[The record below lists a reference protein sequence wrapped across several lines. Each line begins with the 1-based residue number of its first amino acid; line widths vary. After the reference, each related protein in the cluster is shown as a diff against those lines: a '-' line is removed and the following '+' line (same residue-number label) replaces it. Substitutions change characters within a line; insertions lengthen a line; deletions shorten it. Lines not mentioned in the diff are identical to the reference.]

1 MHKSLIM
8 LAGLALAAPAV
19 MADDDAAS
27 YLARVPVAP
36 ATLAEAL
43 KSCEDTDPWES
54 FVRRIDF
61 STRQYGQQ
69 ALQSQ
74 MSITPI
80 NMDDRLALMD
90 YASKATPAAHDPQLL
105 MKGPFVQGLPP
116 FTRPAQPGVDAVSDK
131 KIYVALEVWVK
142 QAHAWWKGQ
151 ADKVKAA
158 VQPPAPFKP
167 KHAEDQA
174 LVAGAAAQV
183 AADRLPLVKQLA
195 DASGQVC
202 ETVRE
207 NLPPRYLPGGGTQK

>member
-1 MHKSLIM
+1 MHKTLLV
-8 LAGLALAAPAV
+8 LAGLALAAPAA
-19 MADDDAAS
+19 MADDDAAG
-27 YLARVPVAP
+27 YLARVPAAP

-43 KSCEDTDPWES
+43 KSCEDTGPWDS
-54 FVRRIDF
+54 FGRRIDF
-61 STRQYGQQ
+61 SSRQYSQQ

-74 MSITPI
+74 MAITP
-80 NMDDRLALMD
+80 MDMDERPALMD

-105 MKGPFVQGLPP
+105 LKGPFVQGLPP
-116 FTRPAQPGVDAVSDK
+116 FTRPAQPGVDAASDK
-131 KIYVALEVWVK
+131 KIYAALEAWVK
-142 QAHAWWKGQ
+142 QAHAWWTGQ
-151 ADKVKAA
+151 AGKVKAA

-195 DASGQVC
+195 DASGQIC

-207 NLPPRYLPGGGTQK
+207 NLPPRYLPGGGTR